1 MVIVY
6 SVLVVAGI
14 LAALSA
20 FRDYREKK
28 REQEFRTKFDE
39 RWSKYFEGG
48 NHD

>member
-6 SVLVVAGI
+6 SILAVAGT
-14 LAALSA
+14 LATLSA
-20 FRDYREKK
+20 VHDHREKK
-28 REQEFRTKFDE
+28 KEREFRTKFDE